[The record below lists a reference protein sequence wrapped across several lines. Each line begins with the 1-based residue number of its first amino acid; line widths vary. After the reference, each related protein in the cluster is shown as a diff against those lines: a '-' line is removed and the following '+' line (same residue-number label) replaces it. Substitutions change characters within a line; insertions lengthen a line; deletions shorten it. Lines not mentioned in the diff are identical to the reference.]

1 MEDQR
6 PGAVAWVDL
15 TVPEAEPV
23 RDFYREVVGWEP
35 SPVDMGGYDDFTMNL
50 PGTDVAAAGV
60 CHARGGNAGIPP
72 QWLMYVTV
80 ANLDASLARATA
92 LGGEIVKPAVVMSGQ
107 GRFAIVRDPAGAVCA
122 LFEKA

>member
-15 TVPEAEPV
+15 TVPEAERV

-60 CHARGGNAGIPP
+60 CHARGGNADLPP
-72 QWLMYVTV
+72 QWLIYVV
-80 ANLDASLARATA
+80 VPDLAASAAAVER
-92 LGGEIVKPAVVMSGQ
+92 LGGAVLRRS
-107 GRFAIVRDPAGAVCA
+107 RRYCLIKDPAGALMMIYQPNA
-122 LFEKA
+122 T